1 MGDFIHTIIGPVLA
15 VGSMTALLRA
25 QPRIAEK
32 YRGQWKSAF
41 TALSAF
47 LGIVL
52 LSAINMVGGLRLI
65 GSEFNTIVG
74 LPSWL
79 WRPAIGSA
87 TFAAVAV
94 YLMVADDS
102 PRRLRSAWPGM
113 AVFALAIGFLQVGKY
128 LDTMVNVSIAVS
140 ASAAIWVGAN
150 MLFNQVTGHWE
161 RFNALAGA
169 AIGFLL
175 MVLLD
180 GNGVLKPLGPGP
192 DTIGKFL
199 AFMWT
204 PLIGAAIVGA
214 GAGWLSTVDDPKRR
228 LVASVVLLA
237 ALGVA
242 VALLIDDRWQPGLD
256 YGSMVGWTLALAVV
270 GGGLALVTRGN
281 PPAGA
286 TVGGSLGWI
295 LGGFGSAALG
305 SGSTLE
311 TLVATVGP
319 AVLIGWRL
327 GITRNADRSA
337 RSRIDSGSRG
347 FIFLVPALLVISVT
361 LVVPTLR
368 TIYLSLLDRDSE
380 KYVGLE
386 NYGSVFSGSDS
397 FDVSNWTAIFTS
409 RLFLIGAVLLVM
421 ALGVAWVNRHAS
433 GSAFELG
440 GPALAPMGAALVF
453 LSFAVFTVLR
463 GTIFNNLWWVFTV
476 TGASTALGLAIA
488 VLADRAKLES
498 LAKSIIFMPMA
509 VSLVGASIIW
519 RFMYV
524 ARNEKKPQTGL
535 MNWLWVGLGHLSKGS
550 GIPTIVA
557 ATLVAVVGLALLTA
571 LARALVQRRFKSV
584 PALAMATAGIG
595 WFFVRFVG
603 SGVGGF
609 RYNTSGV
616 LKANPILFVQ
626 ERPFNNFWLMVILI
640 WIETGFAMVI
650 LSAAIKAVPS
660 DLIEAAKVDGAS
672 ESQIFWRI
680 TIPQIATTIGV
691 VVTTLIVLVM
701 KVFDIVK
708 VVTNG
713 QFGTQVLAN
722 DMFNTAFNNFNRG
735 RGAALA
741 VILFLSVLP
750 VMVYNIRRMQKE
762 AV

>member
-1 MGDFIHTIIGPVLA
+1 VGDLIHTLTAPVVCTALVLA
-15 VGSMTALLRA
+15 LVVG
-25 QPRIAEK
+25 QPRIAK
-32 YRGQWKSAF
+32 RHPGQWKQVF
-41 TALSAF
+41 IGLTA
-47 LGIVL
+47 
-52 LSAINMVGGLRLI
+52 AIGVVAVAALNMVGGLRLI

-79 WRPAIGSA
+79 WRPVIGGG
-87 TFAAVAV
+87 TFLGVAV
-94 YLMVADDS
+94 YVAVAEES
-102 PRRLRSAWPGM
+102 PRKLKSAIPGL

-128 LDTMVNVSIAVS
+128 LDTMVNVTIAVS
-140 ASAAIWVGAN
+140 ASATIWIGAN
-150 MLFNQVTGHWE
+150 LLFNQVSNRWQ
-161 RFNALAGA
+161 RFNVIAGA
-169 AIGFLL
+169 TIGFIL

-180 GNGVLKPLGPGP
+180 GNGVLRPLGPGP

-199 AFMWT
+199 AFIWT
-204 PLIGAAIVGA
+204 PAVGA
-214 GAGWLSTVDDPKRR
+214 VVVGLVAGFLSSVDDPSRR
-228 LVASVVLLA
+228 LPASILSFA
-237 ALGVA
+237 AMGVA
-242 VALLIDDRWQPGLD
+242 IGLLIDDRWQPSID
-256 YGSMVGWTLALAVV
+256 YGSMIGWTI
-270 GGGLALVTRGN
+270 GLAIAGAAATYLVRGN
-281 PPAGA
+281 PLGGVA
-286 TVGGSLGWI
+286 VGGALGLI
-295 LGGFGSAALG
+295 AGGFGSASLG
-305 SGSTLE
+305 TGS
-311 TLVATVGP
+311 LVEAVLAAAGP
-319 AVLIGWRL
+319 AVLLGWRF
-327 GITRNADRSA
+327 GMTHNVDRPSRN
-337 RSRIDSGSRG
+337 RIDTASRG
-347 FIFLVPALLVISVT
+347 FIFLVPALLFISVT

-386 NYGSVFSGSDS
+386 NYGSVFTGSGS
-397 FDVSNWTAIFTS
+397 FDVSNWTAIFSS
-409 RLFLIGAVLLVM
+409 RLFLIGAGLLAM
-421 ALGVAWVNRHAS
+421 AMAVAWVNRHAS

-440 GPALAPMGAALVF
+440 GPALAPLGLAAVAI
-453 LSFAVFTVLR
+453 SFAVFTVLR

-476 TGASTALGLAIA
+476 TSASTALGLAIA

-498 LAKSIIFMPMA
+498 VAKSIIFMPMA
-509 VSLVGASIIW
+509 VSLVGASVIW

-524 ARNEKKPQTGL
+524 ARNENKSQTGL
-535 MNWLWVGLGHLSKGS
+535 MNWLWVGLGHLSKGN
-550 GIPTIVA
+550 GIPTIVVG
-557 ATLVAVVGLALLTA
+557 TLVAIAGIGVLAA
-571 LARALVQRRFKSV
+571 LAKAMVRRRFRSV
-584 PALAMATAGIG
+584 PALVIAVAGIG

-609 RYNTSGV
+609 RYNTGGV

-626 ERPFNNFWLMVILI
+626 EPPFNNFWLMVILI

-660 DLIEAAKVDGAS
+660 ELIEAAKVDGAT
-672 ESQIFWRI
+672 ESQIFWRV

-722 DMFNTAFNNFNRG
+722 DMFNTAFSNFNRG

-741 VILFLSVLP
+741 VVLFISVLP

-762 AV
+762 VA

>member
-1 MGDFIHTIIGPVLA
+1 VGDLIHTVTAPIVC
-15 VGSMTALLRA
+15 TALLLA
-25 QPRIAEK
+25 LVSSQPRIAQR
-32 YRGQWKSAF
+32 YSGQWKQAF
-41 TALSAF
+41 VALAAAF
-47 LGIVL
+47 GVVGVAAL
-52 LSAINMVGGLRLI
+52 NMIGGLRLI

-79 WRPAIGSA
+79 WRPAIGGG
-87 TFAAVAV
+87 TFLAVAV
-94 YLMVADDS
+94 YVIVAEES
-102 PRRLRSAWPGM
+102 PRKIKSALPGFSL
-113 AVFALAIGFLQVGKY
+113 FALAIGFLQVGKY
-128 LDTMVNVSIAVS
+128 LDTMVNVTIAVT

-150 MLFNQVTGHWE
+150 LLFNQVTVRWQ
-161 RFNALAGA
+161 RFNVAAGA
-169 AIGFLL
+169 VIGFVL

-180 GNGVLKPLGPGP
+180 GNGVLRSLGPGP

-199 AFMWT
+199 AFVWT
-204 PLIGAAIVGA
+204 PTIGAVTLGLLA
-214 GAGWLSTVDDPKRR
+214 GFLSSIDDPGRR
-228 LVASVVLLA
+228 MSVSIASFAGIGLA
-237 ALGVA
+237 IG
-242 VALLIDDRWQPGLD
+242 LLIDDRWQPSLD
-256 YGSMVGWTLALAVV
+256 YGSLIGWTI
-270 GGGLALVTRGN
+270 GLAA
-281 PPAGA
+281 AGA
-286 TVGGSLGWI
+286 AISYLVRSHPLGGTAIGGSLGWI
-295 LGGFGSAALG
+295 AGGFGSAALG
-305 SGSTLE
+305 SGSLME
-311 TLVATVGP
+311 TIIAAVGP
-319 AVLIGWRL
+319 AVLLGWKF
-327 GITRNADRSA
+327 GKTRNADRQS
-337 RSRIDSGSRG
+337 RNRIDTKSRG
-347 FIFLVPALLVISVT
+347 FIFLVPALLFISVT

-368 TIYLSLLDRDSE
+368 TIYLSFLDRDSE
-380 KYVGLE
+380 RYVGLE
-386 NYGSVFSGSDS
+386 NYGSVFTGSGS

-409 RLFLIGAVLLVM
+409 RLFFIGMGLLAM
-421 ALGVAWVNRHAS
+421 ALAVAWVNRHAS

-440 GPALAPMGAALVF
+440 GPALAPLGLAAIAI
-453 LSFAVFTVLR
+453 SFAVFTVLR
-463 GTIFNNLWWVFTV
+463 GTIFNNLWWVLTV
-476 TGASTALGLAIA
+476 TAASTALGLAIA

-550 GIPTIVA
+550 GIPTIIVG
-557 ATLVAVVGLALLTA
+557 TLVALTGLALLVA
-571 LARALVQRRFKSV
+571 LGRSLVQRRFKSV
-584 PALAMATAGIG
+584 PALVIVTAGVG
-595 WFFVRFVG
+595 WFFIRFVG

-626 ERPFNNFWLMVILI
+626 EPPFNNFWLMVILI

-660 DLIEAAKVDGAS
+660 ELIEAAKVDGAT
-672 ESQIFWRI
+672 ESQIFWRV

-722 DMFNTAFNNFNRG
+722 DMFNTAFSNFNRG

-741 VILFLSVLP
+741 VVLFISVLP

-762 AV
+762 VV